1 VEVSEEE
8 EEEDMVVEG
17 EGERALLPLEEKRE
31 RREGVLKR
39 ERGMRRCS
47 RERGVGERGVDGGE
61 GDVVE
66 GGERV
71 GESERELG
79 GKKRDKERIEEKAR
93 LFWPNSPLAR
103 EFRTPTVG
111 ESNSLTDKVSPSE
124 SPDLRKKRD
133 PLRNTTDKENLLRQ
147 KRGDHQSC

>member
-1 VEVSEEE
+1 
-8 EEEDMVVEG
+8 MVVEG

-31 RREGVLKR
+31 RREGVLRR

-47 RERGVGERGVDGGE
+47 RERGVRERGVEGGE

-93 LFWPNSPLAR
+93 LFCPNSPLAR

-111 ESNSLTDKVSPSE
+111 ESNSLTDRSLPQNLPTCEKNATQYE
-124 SPDLRKKRD
+124 TQRTKKICSV
-133 PLRNTTDKENLLRQ
+133 ENAATRQ
-147 KRGDHQSC
+147 PC